1 MNEIARCSDKDKL
14 SNNSLNNQ
22 RKSHINSRKEKNKK
36 SKKKLWQSS
45 KLNF

>member
-22 RKSHINSRKEKNKK
+22 RKSHINSKKEKNKK
-36 SKKKLWQSS
+36 SKKSFDNCQS
-45 KLNF
+45 